1 LEFPVKRIA
10 SSFAILPATARG
22 AIWMCLACASFATMA
37 LTIRLLATDIP
48 PLEIGFFRA
57 FFSFLLMVPFALRT
71 GPSIWNSKNHK
82 VYMVRGMTGAG
93 FVMCF
98 FPGVALM
105 EIADAQALTFTT
117 PLFGMMLAMMV
128 LGERFHVNRVFALL
142 AGFAGA
148 LIIIRPGF
156 QEISIGAVLVLCSA
170 LFASGSGALMKFATR
185 SDAPDKVVFF
195 HAIYMTPL
203 ILIGALFDWQ
213 WPNLYELGML
223 MVIAALATLNQRF
236 LGRAFA
242 ATDATAVFPFIF
254 MRLPFG
260 AALGFAVFQE
270 VPDLWVWLGGAVIFG
285 AALYLAKSDTGGGK
299 PVL

>member
-1 LEFPVKRIA
+1 VKRIA
-10 SSFAILPATARG
+10 SSFAVLPATARG
-22 AIWMCLACASFATMA
+22 AIWMCLACGSFATMA
-37 LTIRLLATDIP
+37 LAVRLLATDIP

-57 FFSFLLMVPFALRT
+57 FFAFLLMVPYAIRT
-71 GPSIWNSKNHK
+71 GPSIWKTTNHK
-82 VYMVRGMTGAG
+82 AFLARGVTGAG
-93 FVMCF
+93 FVMFF

-117 PLFGMMLAMMV
+117 PLFGMLLAMLF
-128 LGERFHVNRVFALL
+128 LGERFRANRVLALA
-142 AGFAGA
+142 AGFTGA

-156 QEISIGAVLVLCSA
+156 ETISFGAILVLCSA
-170 LFASGSGALMKFATR
+170 LSASGSGALMKYATR
-185 SDAPDKVVFF
+185 SDPPDKVVFF

-203 ILIGALFDWQ
+203 ILIGAFFDWH
-213 WPNLYELGML
+213 WPNLWELFML
-223 MVIAALATLNQRF
+223 AVVAALATLNQRF

-270 VPDLWVWLGGAVIFG
+270 IPDLWVWLGGAVIFG
-285 AALYLAKSDTGGGK
+285 AALYLARSDTGGGK
-299 PVL
+299 PAL

>member
-1 LEFPVKRIA
+1 MKRIA
-10 SSFAILPATARG
+10 SSFAVLPATARG
-22 AIWMCLACASFATMA
+22 AIWMCLACGSFATMA
-37 LTIRLLATDIP
+37 LAVRLLATDIP

-57 FFSFLLMVPFALRT
+57 FFAFLLMVPYAIRT
-71 GPSIWNSKNHK
+71 GPSIWKTTNHK
-82 VYMVRGMTGAG
+82 AFLARGVTGAG
-93 FVMCF
+93 FVMFF

-117 PLFGMMLAMMV
+117 PLFGMLLAMLF
-128 LGERFHVNRVFALL
+128 LGERFRANRVLALA
-142 AGFAGA
+142 AGFTGA

-156 QEISIGAVLVLCSA
+156 ETISFGAILVLCSA
-170 LFASGSGALMKFATR
+170 LSASGSGALMKYATR
-185 SDAPDKVVFF
+185 SDPPDKVVFF

-203 ILIGALFDWQ
+203 ILIGAFFDWH
-213 WPNLYELGML
+213 WPNLWELFML
-223 MVIAALATLNQRF
+223 AVVAALATLNQRF

-270 VPDLWVWLGGAVIFG
+270 IPDLWVWLGGAVIFG
-285 AALYLAKSDTGGGK
+285 AALYLARSDTGGGK
-299 PVL
+299 PAL

>member
-1 LEFPVKRIA
+1 MKRIA
-10 SSFAILPATARG
+10 SSFAALPATARG
-22 AIWMCLACASFATMA
+22 AIWMCFACASFATMA
-37 LTIRLLATDIP
+37 LTIRLLSTDIP

-57 FFSFLLMVPFALRT
+57 FFSFLLMVPYAIRT
-71 GPSIWNSKNHK
+71 GPSIWKSKNHK
-82 VYMVRGMTGAG
+82 AFMARGVTGAG
-93 FVMCF
+93 FVMFF

-117 PLFGMMLAMMV
+117 PLFGMMLAMLF
-128 LGERFHVNRVFALL
+128 LGERFRVNRVLAL
-142 AGFAGA
+142 AVGFAGA

-156 QEISIGAVLVLCSA
+156 QEISLGAILVLCSA
-170 LFASGSGALMKFATR
+170 LSASGSGTLMKYATR

-195 HAIYMTPL
+195 HAIYMTP
-203 ILIGALFDWQ
+203 IIFIGALFDWQ
-213 WPNLYELGML
+213 WPNLWELFVL
-223 MVIAALATLNQRF
+223 IVIAALATLNQRF

-270 VPDLWVWLGGAVIFG
+270 IPDLWVWLGGAVIFG
-285 AALYLAKSDTGGGK
+285 AALYLARSDTGGGK
-299 PVL
+299 PAL

>member
-1 LEFPVKRIA
+1 MKRIA
-10 SSFAILPATARG
+10 SSFAVLPATARG

-37 LTIRLLATDIP
+37 LAVRLLATDIP

-57 FFSFLLMVPFALRT
+57 FFAFVLMVPYAIRT
-71 GPSIWNSKNHK
+71 GPSIWKSTNHK
-82 VYMVRGMTGAG
+82 AFIARGITGAG
-93 FVMCF
+93 FVMFF

-117 PLFGMMLAMMV
+117 PLFGMLLAMLF
-128 LGERFHVNRVFALL
+128 LGERFRANRVLALA

-156 QEISIGAVLVLCSA
+156 QTISFGAILVLCSA
-170 LFASGSGALMKFATR
+170 LSASGSGALMKYATR
-185 SDAPDKVVFF
+185 SDPPDKVVFF

-213 WPNLYELGML
+213 WPNFWELCML

-285 AALYLAKSDTGGGK
+285 AALYLARSDTGGGK
-299 PVL
+299 PAL